1 MSTTDSTSARPAAS
15 EKTRGAPGRAAT
27 VRTQSDEV
35 MLWIAT
41 AVVFVPGVIALAQR
55 WASAEYFQHG
65 FLVPVVSLASAHRQI
80 RGLGPSQ
87 RQQRALAGLLL
98 ALAVY
103 ALGAVAAEPALEGLA
118 LVGAITALV
127 GYRWGARGLR
137 RLAFPLGFLLFMI
150 PLPEAIVLPVVT
162 KLQLFASAGAVG
174 VLHVFGVTVLRDGN
188 VMRLP
193 GGDALFVAEAC
204 SGITSLLSLIP
215 VGVVLARFTQ
225 RGLWQRIAVV
235 AAVVPAALL
244 GNMIR
249 VIATVLAAEAYGAQ
263 RATSGSLHAS
273 AGLLTS
279 AFAVL
284 IVVALAGVIA
294 RRTAPARSASA

>member
-1 MSTTDSTSARPAAS
+1 
-15 EKTRGAPGRAAT
+15 
-27 VRTQSDEV
+27 VRTKSDEI

-65 FLVPVVSLASAHRQI
+65 FLVPVVSLASAHPRI
-80 RGLGPSQ
+80 RGLGPSE
-87 RQQRALAGLLL
+87 RHRSALAGLVL
-98 ALAVY
+98 ALVVY
-103 ALGAVAAEPALEGLA
+103 ALGLVAAETALQGLA
-118 LVGAITALV
+118 LVGAIAALV

-137 RLAFPLGFLLFMI
+137 RLAFPLGFLLFMV
-150 PLPEAIVLPVVT
+150 PLPEAIVFPIVT
-162 KLQLFASAGAVG
+162 KLQIFASAGAVG

-188 VMRLP
+188 VMQLSS
-193 GGDALFVAEAC
+193 GEQLFVAEAC

-215 VGVVLARFTQ
+215 VGVLLARFTQ
-225 RGLWQRIAVV
+225 RGAWQRITVV

-249 VIATVLAAEAYGAQ
+249 VVATVVAAEAYGVAP
-263 RATSGSLHAS
+263 ATEGPAHQF

-279 AFAVL
+279 AFAML
-284 IVVALAGVIA
+284 IVVAIAGVIA
-294 RRTAPARSASA
+294 RRTAPAPRARA

>member
-1 MSTTDSTSARPAAS
+1 MR
-15 EKTRGAPGRAAT
+15 TRN
-27 VRTQSDEV
+27 DELL
-35 MLWIAT
+35 LWIGT
-41 AVVFVPGVIALAQR
+41 AVVFIPGVLALAQR

-65 FLVPVVSLASAHRQI
+65 FLVPVVSLASAHPRI
-80 RGLGPSQ
+80 RGLGPSE
-87 RQQRALAGLLL
+87 RHQRALFGLVL

-103 ALGAVAAEPALEGLA
+103 AVGAAAGEAAFQGLA

-127 GYRWGARGLR
+127 GYRWGMRGVR
-137 RLAFPLGFLLFMI
+137 RLAFPLGFLLFMV
-150 PLPEAIVLPVVT
+150 PLPESIVLPIVT
-162 KLQLFASAGAVG
+162 KLQMLASAGAAG
-174 VLHVFGVTVLRDGN
+174 VLHVFGVMVLRNGN
-188 VMRLP
+188 VMQLP
-193 GGDALFVAEAC
+193 NGEALFVAEAC

-225 RGLWQRIAVV
+225 TGLWQRLAVV

-249 VIATVLAAEAYGAQ
+249 LVATVLAANAYGAE
-263 RATSGSLHAS
+263 RATSGGLHDS

-284 IVVALAGVIA
+284 IVVAISGVIA
-294 RRTAPARSASA
+294 RRTSPARTAST

>member
-1 MSTTDSTSARPAAS
+1 
-15 EKTRGAPGRAAT
+15 
-27 VRTQSDEV
+27 VRTQSDEI

-65 FLVPVVSLASAHRQI
+65 FLVPVVSLASAHPRL
-80 RGLGPSQ
+80 RGLGPSE
-87 RQQRALAGLLL
+87 RHRGALAGLVVS
-98 ALAVY
+98 LAVY
-103 ALGAVAAEPALEGLA
+103 ALGMVAAETAFTGLA
-118 LVGAITALV
+118 LVGAIAALV
-127 GYRWGARGLR
+127 GYRWGVRGLR
-137 RLAFPLGFLLFMI
+137 RLAFPLGFLLFMV

-162 KLQLFASAGAVG
+162 QLQIFASAGAVG
-174 VLHVFGVTVLRDGN
+174 VLHVFGVSVLRDGN
-188 VMRLP
+188 VMRLA
-193 GGDALFVAEAC
+193 GGEALFVAEAC

-215 VGVVLARFTQ
+215 VGVLLARFTQ
-225 RGLWQRIAVV
+225 SGTWQRIAVV

-244 GNMIR
+244 GNTIR

-279 AFAVL
+279 GFAMLV
-284 IVVALAGVIA
+284 VVAIAGVIA
-294 RRTAPARSASA
+294 RRTGPAHRASA

>member
-1 MSTTDSTSARPAAS
+1 MR
-15 EKTRGAPGRAAT
+15 TR
-27 VRTQSDEV
+27 SDELL
-35 MLWIAT
+35 LWIGT
-41 AVVFVPGVIALAQR
+41 AVVFIPGVLALAQR

-65 FLVPVVSLASAHRQI
+65 FLVPVVSLASAHPRI
-80 RGLGPSQ
+80 RGLGPSE
-87 RQQRALAGLLL
+87 RHQRALFGLVL

-103 ALGAVAAEPALEGLA
+103 AVGAAAGEAAFQGLA

-127 GYRWGARGLR
+127 GYRWGMRGVR
-137 RLAFPLGFLLFMI
+137 RLAFPLGFLLFMV
-150 PLPEAIVLPVVT
+150 PLPESIVLPIVT
-162 KLQLFASAGAVG
+162 KLQMLASAGAAG
-174 VLHVFGVTVLRDGN
+174 VLHVFGVMVLRNGN
-188 VMRLP
+188 VMQLP
-193 GGDALFVAEAC
+193 NGEALFVAEAC

-225 RGLWQRIAVV
+225 TGLWQRLAVV

-249 VIATVLAAEAYGAQ
+249 LVATVLAANAYGAE
-263 RATSGSLHAS
+263 RATSGGLHDS

-284 IVVALAGVIA
+284 VVVAISGVIA
-294 RRTAPARSASA
+294 RRTSPARTAST

>member
-1 MSTTDSTSARPAAS
+1 
-15 EKTRGAPGRAAT
+15 
-27 VRTQSDEV
+27 VRTRSDEI

-87 RQQRALAGLLL
+87 RHQRALAGLVL

-103 ALGAVAAEPALEGLA
+103 ALGAIAAEVAVQGLA
-118 LVGAITALV
+118 LVGAVASLV
-127 GYRWGARGLR
+127 GYRWGAPGLR
-137 RLAFPLGFLLFMI
+137 RLAFPIGFLLFMV

-188 VMRLP
+188 VMRLA
-193 GGDALFVAEAC
+193 GGEALFVAEAC

-215 VGVVLARFTQ
+215 VGVLLARFTQ
-225 RGLWQRIAVV
+225 TGTWQRIAVV

-249 VIATVLAAEAYGAQ
+249 VIATVVAAETYGAQ

-284 IVVALAGVIA
+284 LVVAISGVIA
-294 RRTAPARSASA
+294 RRTSPARSVGA

>member
-1 MSTTDSTSARPAAS
+1 
-15 EKTRGAPGRAAT
+15 
-27 VRTQSDEV
+27 VRTKSDEI

-65 FLVPVVSLASAHRQI
+65 FLVPVVSLASAHPRI
-80 RGLGPSQ
+80 RGLGPSE
-87 RQQRALAGLLL
+87 RHRPALAGLVL
-98 ALAVY
+98 ALVVY
-103 ALGAVAAEPALEGLA
+103 ALGLVAAEAGLQGLA
-118 LVGAITALV
+118 LVGAIAALV
-127 GYRWGARGLR
+127 GYRWGSRGLR
-137 RLAFPLGFLLFMI
+137 RLAFPLGFLLFMV
-150 PLPEAIVLPVVT
+150 PLPEAIVFPIVT
-162 KLQLFASAGAVG
+162 QLQIFASAGAVG

-215 VGVVLARFTQ
+215 VGVLLARFTQ
-225 RGLWQRIAVV
+225 RGAWQRIAVV

-249 VIATVLAAEAYGAQ
+249 VIATVVAAQAYGAQ

-279 AFAVL
+279 AFAML
-284 IVVALAGVIA
+284 IVVAIAGVIA
-294 RRTAPARSASA
+294 RRTAPAPRARA

>member
-1 MSTTDSTSARPAAS
+1 
-15 EKTRGAPGRAAT
+15 
-27 VRTQSDEV
+27 VRTRSDEI

-80 RGLGPSQ
+80 RGLGPSH
-87 RQQRALAGLLL
+87 RHRRALAGLVL
-98 ALAVY
+98 ALVVY
-103 ALGAVAAEPALEGLA
+103 ALGAVAAEVALQGLA
-118 LVGAITALV
+118 LVGAVASLV
-127 GYRWGARGLR
+127 GYRWGVRGLR
-137 RLAFPLGFLLFMI
+137 RLGFPIGFLLFMV

-188 VMRLP
+188 VMRLA

-215 VGVVLARFTQ
+215 VGVLLARFTQ
-225 RGLWQRIAVV
+225 TGTWQRIAVV

-249 VIATVLAAEAYGAQ
+249 VIATVLAAQAYGAE
-263 RATSGSLHAS
+263 RVTEGPLHQS
-273 AGLLTS
+273 AGMITS

-284 IVVALAGVIA
+284 LVVAFGVWLARKSPQRRA
-294 RRTAPARSASA
+294 RTAQA